1 MIPNKESKFIPEI
14 NKSKV
19 VQTNLRI
26 VVRFNTLYAYMYIL
40 AIGKSEYPCRPIQT
54 NQKLQ

>member
-1 MIPNKESKFIPEI
+1 MIPNKESKFIPQI

-19 VQTNLRI
+19 VKKNLRI

-40 AIGKSEYPCRPIQT
+40 AIGKREYPCSPIQT

>member
-19 VQTNLRI
+19 VETNLRI
-26 VVRFNTLYAYMYIL
+26 VVHFNTLYAYMYIL
-40 AIGKSEYPCRPIQT
+40 AIG
-54 NQKLQ
+54 